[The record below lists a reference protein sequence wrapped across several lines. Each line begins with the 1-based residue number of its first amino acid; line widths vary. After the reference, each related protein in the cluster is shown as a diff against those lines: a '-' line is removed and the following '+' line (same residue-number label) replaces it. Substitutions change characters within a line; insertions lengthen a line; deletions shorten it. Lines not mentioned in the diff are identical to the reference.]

1 MYQNDSQSIELNIKD
16 IVLFVLRK
24 AHILALSGFFLGVV
38 LGGYGYFKSSISAP
52 DNSSI
57 ANVLDINTR
66 IDGESDIEYENRVQL
81 VNRAQTIMANIDTMN
96 AQSERLS
103 NYISNSIIMQIDPMN
118 VSVSEAQL
126 IIVLDK
132 TESVGLDDAL
142 IDSYAL
148 TAQAGDYIGG
158 IVDVAFKDQ
167 QGNVKVRKGQKIG
180 KLIAKD
186 TISTSKGNINALDL
200 FSADPVRLS
209 KNIKSAISSNDL
221 WIVISN
227 HAYDIAGMSTNR
239 DWTSCMNIIGGEC
252 KEYVE
257 KDIEYG
263 TLVCYIIDKKD
274 TNIEH
279 PYGRI
284 LIKPYKLQRPNYHG
298 FSPCPIVYSPE
309 VTVYSPYI
317 GLKPIREWLKDICE
331 DIQEGEGILRS
342 LKELYNDN
350 FHDDVDT
357 AFHGKRK

>member
-1 MYQNDSQSIELNIKD
+1 MISLYKYIME
-16 IVLFVLRK
+16 
-24 AHILALSGFFLGVV
+24 ALSLDLAREYVKIKRNKKYEAYMMAFWEELKKYV
-38 LGGYGYFKSSISAP
+38 LSHGGNESRNKYRLYLPYTGQLPNITADDTASAGSESYWTT
-52 DNSSI
+52 NREAIKNIVAI
-57 ANVLDINTR
+57 ALDER
-66 IDGESDIEYENRVQL
+66 GQWIDQW
-81 VNRAQTIMANIDTMN
+81 
-96 AQSERLS
+96 
-103 NYISNSIIMQIDPMN
+103 
-118 VSVSEAQL
+118 
-126 IIVLDK
+126 
-132 TESVGLDDAL
+132 
-142 IDSYAL
+142 
-148 TAQAGDYIGG
+148 DYIGG
-158 IVDVAFKDQ
+158 TVDVAFKDQ

-186 TISTSKGNINALDL
+186 TIPTGQGDVNALDL
-200 FSADPVRLS
+200 FSADPVRLG
-209 KNIKSAISSNDL
+209 KNIKSAISSNNL

-257 KDIEYG
+257 KDIEFG

-331 DIQEGEGILRS
+331 EIQEGDGILKS
-342 LKELYNDN
+342 LNELYNDN
-350 FHDDVDT
+350 FHDNADT
-357 AFHGKRK
+357 AWHGKRGKKPEYTQFK